1 MSARERFAVALLLT
15 AVALFVPGYLLHA
28 APRFPGSLAGSL
40 LGIAGALLF
49 VALLAYSALKHSS
62 WLRKWVRLGA
72 VLSFHVYA
80 GAVGAALGILHT
92 GHQYSSP
99 LGISLVVAMLTV
111 VLSGFVG
118 RYYLVRI
125 GTDVRDQRQKLGI
138 LRATYDQLVTD
149 QSVAPLQSPALSR
162 APSQWPGGSVRGL
175 ITVIA
180 DLEDA
185 IARRD
190 VLKAALSRWT
200 VLHVAAALVFYPL
213 LALHVWSGIYYGL
226 RWLR

>member
-1 MSARERFAVALLLT
+1 MSARERFAVTLLLT
-15 AVALFVPGYLLHA
+15 TVALFVPGYLLHA
-28 APRFPGSLAGSL
+28 APRFPGSLAGSV

-49 VALLAYSALKHSS
+49 VVLLAYSLVKHASGLKK
-62 WLRKWVRLGA
+62 RVRLGT

-80 GAVGAALGILHT
+80 GAIGAVLGILHT

-99 LGISLVVAMLTV
+99 LGITLVVAMLTV

-118 RYYLVRI
+118 RYYLVQI
-125 GTDVRDQRQKLGI
+125 GTDVRDQRQRLGA
-138 LRATYDQLVTD
+138 LRANYDQLVAEQTAA
-149 QSVAPLQSPALSR
+149 APQSPAASR
-162 APSQWPGGSVRGL
+162 AAPQWLGGSVRGL
-175 ITVIA
+175 VTDIA

-185 IARRD
+185 IARRE
-190 VLKAALSRWT
+190 VLKTALSGWT
-200 VLHVAAALVFYPL
+200 VLHVTAALVLYPL